1 MDLARRALLAAG
13 AAGWWMPPAGARGRT
28 IRANDHGARGDGTT
42 LATRAIQAAI
52 DAAQPGDSVVLDAG
66 AYRTGSLFVRS
77 GVTLRVDRGVTLLGS
92 QDDADYPILPTRIS
106 GIETVWPAA
115 LVNLYKVRGA
125 RLIGEGTIDG
135 DGKRWWDAYWT
146 LRHSYEPRGLR
157 WAADYDCRRPRL
169 IQAFEAEDAE
179 IGGGLQ
185 LRRSG
190 FWTLHLCYSRGVRVA
205 DVTIR
210 NNEGGRGPSTDGI
223 DIDSSSHIL
232 VERADIACNDDAL
245 CLKAG
250 RDFDGLRVARPC
262 EHVVIRD
269 CTVREGAAGIT
280 FGSETS
286 GGIRDVEVYRLK
298 VLAPTPSGI
307 LFKSAH
313 TRGGH
318 IRDIRIHDLDL
329 QGVRTALRIDLN
341 WNPSF
346 SYAAIPAGITEV
358 PPLWRTLTTPV
369 LPPERGLP
377 HLSDV
382 TIARIRATGAQRA
395 FDVAAY
401 PTAPLERFG
410 FDEIAIDAPDGGT
423 IADVQGWRFART
435 RLAALPTVRDSNRVT
450 GL

>member
-1 MDLARRALLAAG
+1 
-13 AAGWWMPPAGARGRT
+13 
-28 IRANDHGARGDGTT
+28 
-42 LATRAIQAAI
+42 
-52 DAAQPGDSVVLDAG
+52 
-66 AYRTGSLFVRS
+66 
-77 GVTLRVDRGVTLLGS
+77 
-92 QDDADYPILPTRIS
+92 
-106 GIETVWPAA
+106 
-115 LVNLYKVRGA
+115 
-125 RLIGEGTIDG
+125 
-135 DGKRWWDAYWT
+135 
-146 LRHSYEPRGLR
+146 
-157 WAADYDCRRPRL
+157 
-169 IQAFEAEDAE
+169 
-179 IGGGLQ
+179 
-185 LRRSG
+185 
-190 FWTLHLCYSRGVRVA
+190 
-205 DVTIR
+205 
-210 NNEGGRGPSTDGI
+210 
-223 DIDSSSHIL
+223 
-232 VERADIACNDDAL
+232 L

-318 IRDIRIHDLDL
+318 IRDIRIHDLDV
-329 QGVRTALRIDLN
+329 QGMRTVLRIDLN

-346 SYAAIPAGITEV
+346 SYASIPAGVTEF

-382 TIARIRATGAQRA
+382 TIARIRATGAQRG

-401 PTAPLERFG
+401 PTAPLERFA

-423 IADVQGWRFART
+423 IADARDWHFART
-435 RLAALPTVRDSNRVT
+435 RLAAVPTVRDSNRVT